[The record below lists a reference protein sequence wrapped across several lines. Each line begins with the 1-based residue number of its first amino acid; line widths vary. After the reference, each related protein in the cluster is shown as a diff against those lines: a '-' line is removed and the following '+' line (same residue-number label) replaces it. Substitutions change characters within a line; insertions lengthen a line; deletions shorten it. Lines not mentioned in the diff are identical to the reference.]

1 MPEDDHMQG
10 PQPDEDEKERVDR
23 ELIELLNELRV
34 ALPGVQVLFAF
45 LLTVPFSQRFNEV
58 TSAQRAAYF
67 VAFLSAAL
75 SVALLIAPSSYHRI
89 QFRRGDKLRMLFT
102 SNRMVIAGMA
112 FVAISVTGV
121 VFVITDVVLGVPAA
135 SAITAAIAGWFIWFW
150 YGLPLSRRVEQD
162 RRER

>member
-1 MPEDDHMQG
+1 MPEDEAAQG

-58 TSAQRAAYF
+58 TSGQRAAYF

-89 QFRRGDKLRMLFT
+89 QFRRGDKLRMLYT
-102 SNRMVIAGMA
+102 SNRMVIAGMV

-121 VFVITDVVLGVPAA
+121 VYVITDLVLGVPAA
-135 SAITAAIAGWFIWFW
+135 SAITAAIAGWYIWFW
-150 YGLPLSRRVEQD
+150 YGLPISRRLQQD
-162 RRER
+162 RGS